1 MMIIYEEKQ
10 LLEFIKSTNSFIVP
24 VEDVPCNY
32 FSSGVF
38 QSVFI
43 GVRHLLMLKKDFNLF
58 IESLKPVDFSKEGN

>member
-10 LLEFIKSTNSFIVP
+10 LLEFIVSTNSFIAP
-24 VEDVPCNY
+24 IEDVPATI

-43 GVRHLLMLKKDFNLF
+43 GKRHLFMLKKDFNLF
-58 IESLKPVDFSKEGN
+58 IESLKPIDFSKDGD